1 MSHASKLAMLFAF
14 ALSAGP
20 NAASAHPAILGS
32 APGTQ
37 AAAPIVKAG
46 CYYEGC
52 DYPRWHC
59 WRPRCGYGYG
69 YGNGYEGYG
78 RPRYYGPEGDYYHS
92 RYYSHYRWGSYH
104 RYWRPWCCGY
114 SGWGD

>member
-1 MSHASKLAMLFAF
+1 MSHASKLAMLIAF

-59 WRPRCGYGYG
+59 WRPRCGD
-69 YGNGYEGYG
+69 GYEGYR

>member
-1 MSHASKLAMLFAF
+1 MLFALALF
-14 ALSAGP
+14 AVP
-20 NAASAHPAILGS
+20 NAAGAYPAILGT
-32 APGTQ
+32 PGDE

-52 DYPRWHC
+52 DEQIYIRRHC
-59 WRPRCGYGYG
+59 WRYCGDGD
-69 YGNGYEGYG
+69 EGFYR
-78 RPRYYGPEGDYYHS
+78 RPRYYGPEDGYDHS

-104 RYWRPWCCGY
+104 RYWRPWCCEN